1 MKYFFLAIFVLFSA
15 QPFQAVACDMHDA
28 QDTQSQHSSMN
39 SGSMGHDDMQGMDC
53 CDHDDDEQKDG
64 CASMSHC
71 GACAIG
77 LAAVHPSLAE
87 TVFGSNS
94 KLFQPVADGVLNRSC
109 SPPFRP
115 PII

>member
-1 MKYFFLAIFVLFSA
+1 MKYYFLAIFVLFSA

-28 QDTQSQHSSMN
+28 QDTQSQHSNMDDGSMN
-39 SGSMGHDDMQGMDC
+39 HDDMQDMDC
-53 CDHDDDEQKDG
+53 CDHESEEPIDG

-77 LAAVHPSLAE
+77 LAAVHPSLTE
-87 TVFGSNS
+87 TVFSSNS
-94 KLFQPVADGVLNRSC
+94 KLFLPIADGVMNRSD

-115 PII
+115 PIT